1 MELADCGF
9 CNGNSRAP
17 SCQLNIYIISIYV
30 WATLPSLLPCWR
42 SVLLRAPPIMALFLA
57 AVRGKTPSTYAADSG
72 SGWVGKRPFGA
83 ELRIRI
89 NGDDEEKSAKRPPIY
104 ALSLPCLSNYFGHHP
119 PLSFGLCWLFAA
131 CLHSVLRL
139 STAFSLRRL
148 FRGLPPIGPGITF
161 RLSRISFEKCNKSIF
176 RVALIV

>member
-1 MELADCGF
+1 MSAKHIHNFYLCL
-9 CNGNSRAP
+9 GNSPLAAALLALSFAEGP
-17 SCQLNIYIISIYV
+17 SYNGFV
-30 WATLPSLLPCWR
+30 
-42 SVLLRAPPIMALFLA
+42 LA
-57 AVRGKTPSTYAADSG
+57 AVRGKTPSIYAADSG

-83 ELRIRI
+83 ELRI

-119 PLSFGLCWLFAA
+119 PLSFGLRWLFAA

-148 FRGLPPIGPGITF
+148 LPPLGPGITF
-161 RLSRISFEKCNKSIF
+161 FALAELLLFTNIAGQRKQNLSF
-176 RVALIV
+176 